1 MSDVNNGGTAEKVAE
16 LPAENGQKRERSSI
30 AFPYLD
36 LNDAIEVADTI
47 HKNVGTG
54 SCSTD
59 QLAPWLKQSPSSS
72 AFRQRITT
80 SRNFGLTDFDGPGNL
95 KLTDLGRMV
104 VDPKR
109 QREACAS
116 AFLKIPLYQALFDK
130 FKGSVL
136 PPTLALERE
145 IVALGVAEKQKDRAR
160 QVFERSAQQAGF
172 FEAGRERLVRPG
184 FAPSTEPDVSAT
196 GTNEKKG
203 GGDDGGG
210 TGLSLDP
217 LLTALLQKI
226 PSKQDGWPAAKRVR
240 WFRTFAMNVSQIYDD
255 DDSPVELKIEEAKA
269 QE

>member
-1 MSDVNNGGTAEKVAE
+1 MNDTNNQGTAEKVAE
-16 LPAENGQKRERSSI
+16 LPTEDGQKRERSSI

-80 SRNFGLTDFDGPGNL
+80 SRNFGLTDFDGPGNI
-95 KLTDLGRMV
+95 KLTELGRMV

-109 QREACAS
+109 QREARAS

-136 PPTLALERE
+136 PPTPALERE

-184 FAPSTEPDVSAT
+184 FAPSTEAHGAQASLD
-196 GTNEKKG
+196 EKKG
-203 GGDDGGG
+203 GGDDGSGG
-210 TGLSLDP
+210 TLSLDP
-217 LLTALLQKI
+217 LLMALLQKI
-226 PSKQDGWPAAKRVR
+226 PPKHEGWPSAKRLR

-255 DDSPVELKIEEAKA
+255 DESPVELKIEESKA